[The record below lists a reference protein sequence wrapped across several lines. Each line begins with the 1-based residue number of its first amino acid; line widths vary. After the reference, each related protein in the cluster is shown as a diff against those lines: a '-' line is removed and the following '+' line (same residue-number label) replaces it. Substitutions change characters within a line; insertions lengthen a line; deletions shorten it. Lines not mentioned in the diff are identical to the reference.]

1 MSATATTAPQNKSL
15 EWINRL
21 RANPKIP
28 LMVAGAAAVA
38 IVVALVLWAKSP
50 DYRTLYSNLADQD
63 GGAIVTQLTQMNV
76 PYRFSDNG
84 SAIEVP
90 ADKVH
95 ELRLRL
101 AQLGLPKGGAV
112 GFELLDQE
120 KFGISQFSEQVNYQ
134 RALEG
139 ELARTIETLGPLKSA
154 RVHLAMPK
162 PSLFVREQKS
172 PSASV
177 TVNLEPGRALDE
189 GQISAVVH
197 LVSSAVAGLPPGNVT
212 LVDQTGRLL
221 TQSGTTG
228 RDLNDAQLKYAADV
242 EGRIQRRIEAIL
254 GPIVGNGNVH
264 AQVTALLDFAN
275 KEQTE
280 EQYRPNGDAAQQALR
295 SRQMNESDQ
304 IGGQYPGGVP
314 GALSNQPA
322 PANAGPITTPPAAN
336 AQNGQNGQQNA
347 QQNGQQQNAQQ
358 QTTAAAAG
366 PRNTSRN
373 ETTNYEVD
381 RTIRHTKQNIGDI
394 QRLSVAVVVNYRN
407 LPDGKPLPLTAEQMK
422 QIEDLTREAMGFSD
436 TRGDTLN
443 VVNSQFTA
451 SDETGG
457 ELPFWQKQAFI
468 DQMLSAGRWLI
479 VLLVAWILW
488 RKAVRPQLVRRREEE
503 KAALEAARIRQ
514 ETAGDSVEVALSKDE
529 QHQQRRAN
537 QRLGA
542 EVMSQRVRELSD
554 NDPRVV
560 ALVIRQWMSNE
571 NE

>member
-1 MSATATTAPQNKSL
+1 MS
-15 EWINRL
+15 RL
-21 RANPKIP
+21 RANPKVP
-28 LMVAGAAAVA
+28 LIVAGAAAIA
-38 IVVALVLWAKSP
+38 IVVAMVLWAKQP
-50 DYRTLYSNLADQD
+50 DYRTLFSNLSDQD

-76 PYRFSDNG
+76 PYRFADNG
-84 SAIEVP
+84 GALEVP

-101 AQLGLPKGGAV
+101 AQQGLPKGGAV

-162 PSLFVREQKS
+162 PTLFVREQKA

-177 TVNLEPGRALDE
+177 TVNLQPGRALDE

-221 TQSGTTG
+221 TKSNTG
-228 RDLNDAQLKYAADV
+228 DRDLNDAQLKYATDV
-242 EGRIQRRIEAIL
+242 ENRIQSRIEAIL
-254 GPIVGNGNVH
+254 GPIVGTTNVH
-264 AQVTALLDFAN
+264 AQVTAQIDFSD

-280 EQYRPNGDAAQQALR
+280 EQYRPNGDAAQAVMR
-295 SRQMNESDQ
+295 SRQVNENLQ
-304 IGGQYPGGVP
+304 VGGPFPGGVP

-322 PANAGPITTPPAAN
+322 PANTAPINAP
-336 AQNGQNGQQNA
+336 AQN
-347 QQNGQQQNAQQ
+347 QQNGQQANQQ
-358 QTTAAAAG
+358 QTAAAANSG
-366 PRNTSRN
+366 PRTSSRN

-381 RTIRHTKQNIGDI
+381 RTIRHTKMNTGDV
-394 QRLSVAVVVNYRN
+394 QRLSVAVVVNYKT

-422 QIEDLTREAMGFSD
+422 QIENLTREAMGYSEK
-436 TRGDTLN
+436 RGDTLN
-443 VVNSQFTA
+443 VVNSPFSA
-451 SDETGG
+451 VDDNSG
-457 ELPFWQKQAFI
+457 ELPFWKTQSFI
-468 DQMLSAGRWLI
+468 AQMMDAGRWLLVVI
-479 VLLVAWILW
+479 VAWLLW
-488 RKAVRPQLVRRREEE
+488 RKAVRPQLVRRAEEV
-503 KAALEAARIRQ
+503 KALKEQTTLRQ
-514 ETAGDSVEVALSKDE
+514 ETEEAVEVRLSKDE
-529 QHQQRRAN
+529 QLQQRRAN
-537 QRLGA
+537 QRMGA
-542 EVMSQRVRELSD
+542 EVMSQRIREMSD